1 MDIDH
6 ELDRANSAFPDIT
19 DDFDPTQLTGT
30 ISSVPPPPAVDDFG
44 WGFDAPSA
52 PPAAVKIT
60 RDDEVEKFENQF
72 PELDDTPSF
81 QPMAPAQ
88 PTLRPSFLGGA
99 PVAAP
104 SAPAMSLSPA
114 PGLFSQDEDEE
125 EREVIKQWRE
135 KQAEQIRERED
146 KAARR
151 KADTIKKAEESIDQF
166 YEDYNKQKERNI
178 RENKFGL
185 PVSLP
190 ENEAQYLD
198 GLNASLS
205 EGTTWSRICSLIEL
219 ENSQSKTLARAG
231 PGTTDLSRYKE
242 VLLRLRREGDR
253 APGAAGY

>member
-1 MDIDH
+1 MDIDQ
-6 ELDRANSAFPDIT
+6 ELDRANSAFTDIT

-30 ISSVPPPPAVDDFG
+30 ISS
-44 WGFDAPSA
+44 
-52 PPAAVKIT
+52 IT
-60 RDDEVEKFENQF
+60 GDDEVEKFDNQF
-72 PELDDTPSF
+72 PELDDAPSF

-114 PGLFSQDEDEE
+114 PGMFSQEKDEE
-125 EREVIKQWRE
+125 EPEVIK
-135 KQAEQIRERED
+135 
-146 KAARR
+146 
-151 KADTIKKAEESIDQF
+151 
-166 YEDYNKQKERNI
+166 
-178 RENKFGL
+178 
-185 PVSLP
+185 

-205 EGTTWSRICSLIEL
+205 EGTMWSSLIEL

-231 PGTTDLSRYKE
+231 AGTTDLSRYKE

-253 APGAAGY
+253 VLVLLATRR